1 MGTVQPARPALNCG
15 GIGRTIGVLELRQSF
30 FPRTLLRK
38 ASLQCLAPRHQ
49 TVMRVRKR
57 EQRKESKGRPAIGAA
72 AAMDPNPVVVLVMCL
87 LAAATVTNDRIPLTN
102 WASA

>member
-1 MGTVQPARPALNCG
+1 
-15 GIGRTIGVLELRQSF
+15 
-30 FPRTLLRK
+30 
-38 ASLQCLAPRHQ
+38 
-49 TVMRVRKR
+49 MRIRKR